1 MDSLNILIGFEPFDH
16 VVGLIESMAQLK
28 PVEPIGTSSKD
39 GKLGLN
45 SLEWDFVG
53 WDFILL
59 LVTHQRVVRDNFL
72 DKMLF

>member
-1 MDSLNILIGFEPFDH
+1 
-16 VVGLIESMAQLK
+16 MAQLN

-39 GKLGLN
+39 GKLGLT

-59 LVTHQRVVRDNFL
+59 LVADSCVVHNNF
-72 DKMLF
+72 

>member
-1 MDSLNILIGFEPFDH
+1 
-16 VVGLIESMAQLK
+16 MAQLK